1 MNFIKLI
8 LVIAIAPSI
17 CLAEDEVKSVEMNSG
32 MVRSVYLNDIDVTSA
47 TNQKLK
53 NVNVTIDSKG
63 NIYIEG
69 KQYQVILE
77 NSYTPLQKT
86 PKKKTMPIVKKTT
99 VKNKDKN
106 KRHENKKA
114 VSPCNEK
121 GELIAPAQDV
131 AKP

>member
-69 KQYQVILE
+69 KQYQVTLE

-86 PKKKTMPIVKKTT
+86 PKKKTMPLVKKTT

-106 KRHENKKA
+106 KKPENKEA
-114 VSPCNEK
+114 VSPFNEK
-121 GELIAPAQDV
+121 GEPTAPAQDV

>member
-1 MNFIKLI
+1 MNFMKLI
-8 LVIAIAPSI
+8 LIIAITPTI
-17 CLAEDEVKSVEMNSG
+17 CSAEGDVKSVEMNSG
-32 MVRSVYLNDIDVTSA
+32 MVRSIYLNDIDVTSA

-69 KQYQVILE
+69 KQYQVTLE

-86 PKKKTMPIVKKTT
+86 PKKKTMPLTQRPAVKS
-99 VKNKDKN
+99 KDKN
-106 KRHENKKA
+106 QKNKNKQA
-114 VSPCNEK
+114 VSPFNEK
-121 GELIAPAQDV
+121 GEPTAPAQDI